1 MHIGLSV
8 ENVFDKVDMVKKC
21 LRLSLMLETGMH
33 VDCISVFVQ
42 CMWVCMKTSHLE
54 KAGKWQ

>member
-8 ENVFDKVDMVKKC
+8 ENVFDKVDMVKKS
-21 LRLSLMLETGMH
+21 LRLSLMLET
-33 VDCISVFVQ
+33 VFVQ
-42 CMWVCMKTSHLE
+42 CMWVCIKTCHLE